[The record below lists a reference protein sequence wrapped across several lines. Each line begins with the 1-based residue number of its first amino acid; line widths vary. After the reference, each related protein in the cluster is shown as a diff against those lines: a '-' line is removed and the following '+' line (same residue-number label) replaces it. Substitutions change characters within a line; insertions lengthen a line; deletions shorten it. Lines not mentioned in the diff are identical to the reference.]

1 MPAVTIFVPAPLR
14 ASCDGLSELAAS
26 AVTVQGALE
35 FLEQSHPALYRHV
48 CDETGVVRRHLNV
61 FVNDDNVRDLAGVAT
76 RLKQGDVVI
85 ILPAVSGG

>member
-14 ASCDGLSELAAS
+14 PYCGGLSELAAS
-26 AVTVQGALE
+26 AVTVQEALE
-35 FLEQSHPALYRHV
+35 AIEQSHPVLHRHV
-48 CDETGVVRRHLNV
+48 CDERGVVRRHLNV

-76 RLKQGDVVI
+76 RLGQGDVVI